1 MKNLLCYR
9 WYNCGCCNAFMRLNC
24 QCLVQFSHIQGLVHP
39 KMENSLSIYSGA
51 CCRWGLVLKHKKTT
65 EKETQDGSGAIHVT
79 GIPEIPSWFEKMF
92 FMTSTHSLPYIPTS
106 DGVHK
111 NTFSFYPETW
121 FISDE
126 LYRAILF
133 CLYVLLTPKQIMTE
147 FSFLIELFL

>member
-1 MKNLLCYR
+1 MLQCFHAVYLSMFSSVRSCSRISSPKNGKFTQHLLNR
-9 WYNCGCCNAFMRLNC
+9 HWWK
-24 QCLVQFSHIQGLVHP
+24 V
-39 KMENSLSIYSGA
+39 LSR
-51 CCRWGLVLKHKKTT
+51 CGLVLKRKKTT

-79 GIPEIPSWFEKMF
+79 GIPEIPSWFEKMLF
-92 FMTSTHSLPYIPTS
+92 TTSTHSQPYVPTS

-126 LYRAILF
+126 LYGAILF

-147 FSFLIELFL
+147 FSFLIELFLWLQ